1 MVQAVGLAFWIYSGV
16 YEDFMNDSVRNLAD
30 VIRSNAPEG
39 KEREQRTEPQAQ
51 TVAGRHQG
59 SDAPRMNTQL
69 TIEREVL
76 GVFFKNP
83 SKNLAITLRDYGP
96 VLALYTSQVRE
107 LVRVIF
113 GLLDEE
119 REIDLATVVSAAEA
133 THALEPLGGETGIEE
148 LINSTFTSAEEFVL
162 VVQNLKNFHTVRKVR
177 ALLETG
183 LGLLNQGKR
192 DPQQI
197 LNLLKW
203 DIDQISENTGLDRPR
218 ALSEVMDDLHQRTLR
233 GKLGGFRNFPCGFEA
248 LDRTIQG
255 LGQGELI
262 LIGGAQGV
270 GKTIMA
276 LQMARNLA
284 YMGQAKVL
292 YICYE
297 HNEEYLLKRLI
308 PMESVNPFGLTPF
321 ELGLVEK
328 DVIEGIRK
336 ASDGKVGFTELLRT
350 SERGKKVLEKI
361 DRYKDDLI
369 LFKGNN
375 FKTTLQ
381 AIRWMA
387 INIINE
393 ASSKGFVVFVD
404 YLQKVPVYPE
414 PSNENEKV
422 TIITEGLKD
431 MALSLNIPIIAIVA
445 ADKEGLKASRMR
457 LHHLRGSSA
466 LDYEAD
472 IALILNDKSKVIS
485 KMNVAYNPS
494 KMAEYDR
501 WVVCTVEKNR
511 TGRKMVDIEFE
522 KHFKFFCF
530 DPRGRIVEEQL
541 IEEKL
546 FKE

>member
-1 MVQAVGLAFWIYSGV
+1 MGRTDLFPSIYPGV
-16 YEDFMNDSVRNLAD
+16 LEKFMDDTVRNLTD
-30 VIRSNAPEG
+30 VMRGNEVETEVKEPIIGAGSSQPSFLDSRIETSKMNNQLQL
-39 KEREQRTEPQAQ
+39 EREA
-51 TVAGRHQG
+51 
-59 SDAPRMNTQL
+59 
-69 TIEREVL
+69 L

-83 SKNLAITLRDYGP
+83 TRNLATTLRDFGP
-96 VLALYTSQVRE
+96 VLALYTSQCRE

-113 GLLDEE
+113 GLLDTEI
-119 REIDLATVVSAAEA
+119 EIDLATIIDAAEEVG
-133 THALEPLGGETGIEE
+133 ALKPIGGQSGID
-148 LINSTFTSAEEFVL
+148 NMVNTTFTSPEEFPV
-162 VVQNLKNFHTVRKVR
+162 VVQRLKNYHTVRKIR
-177 ALLETG
+177 SLLETS
-183 LGLLNQGKR
+183 LSLLSQGKR

-197 LNLLKW
+197 INLLKW
-203 DIDQISENTGLDRPR
+203 DIDQISENTGFDRPR
-218 ALSEVMDDLHQRTLR
+218 AVSEVMDDLHHRTLKGR
-233 GKLGGFRNFPCGFEA
+233 ISGFRNFPCGFEA

-255 LGQGELI
+255 MAQGELI

-284 YMGQAKVL
+284 YSQTAKVL
-292 YICYE
+292 YVCFE
-297 HNEEYLLKRLI
+297 HSEEYLIKRLI

-321 ELGLVEK
+321 DFGLVER
-328 DVIEGIRK
+328 DVIEGVKK
-336 ASDGKVGFTELLRT
+336 ASDGKVGFVELLRT

-361 DRYKDDLI
+361 EKYKNDLI

-387 INIINE
+387 INILNE
-393 ASSKGFVVFVD
+393 ITNNKGLVVFVD

-414 PSNENEKV
+414 PSNENDKV

-431 MALSLNIPIIAIVA
+431 MALSLDIPIVAVVA
-445 ADKEGLKASRMR
+445 ADKEGLKASRLR

-466 LDYEAD
+466 IDYEAD
-472 IALILNDKSKVIS
+472 IALILNEKSKIIS
-485 KMNVAYNPS
+485 KVNVAYNPS
-494 KMAEYDR
+494 KMAEYNN
-501 WVVCTVEKNR
+501 WVICTVEKNR

>member
-1 MVQAVGLAFWIYSGV
+1 MGGTDLFPIIYPGV
-16 YEDFMNDSVRNLAD
+16 LEKFMDDTVRNLTD
-30 VIRSNAPEG
+30 VMRGNDVETEVKEPIIGAGSSQPSFLDSRIETSKMNNQLQL
-39 KEREQRTEPQAQ
+39 EREA
-51 TVAGRHQG
+51 
-59 SDAPRMNTQL
+59 
-69 TIEREVL
+69 L

-83 SKNLAITLRDYGP
+83 TRNLATTLRDFGP
-96 VLALYTSQVRE
+96 VLALYTSQCRE

-113 GLLDEE
+113 GLLDTEI
-119 REIDLATVVSAAEA
+119 EIDLATIIDAAEEVG
-133 THALEPLGGETGIEE
+133 ALKPIGGQSGID
-148 LINSTFTSAEEFVL
+148 NMVNTTFTSPEEFPV
-162 VVQNLKNFHTVRKVR
+162 VVQRLKNYHTVRKIR
-177 ALLETG
+177 SLLETS
-183 LGLLNQGKR
+183 LSLLSQGKR

-197 LNLLKW
+197 INLLKW
-203 DIDQISENTGLDRPR
+203 DIDQISENTGFDRPR
-218 ALSEVMDDLHQRTLR
+218 AVSEVMDDLHHRTLKGR
-233 GKLGGFRNFPCGFEA
+233 ISGFRSFPCGFEA

-255 LGQGELI
+255 MAQGELI

-284 YMGQAKVL
+284 YSQIAKVL

-297 HNEEYLLKRLI
+297 HSEEYLVKRLI

-321 ELGLVEK
+321 ELGLVER
-328 DVIEGIRK
+328 DVVEGVKK
-336 ASDGKVGFTELLRT
+336 ASDGKVGFVELLRT

-361 DRYKDDLI
+361 EKYKGDLI

-387 INIINE
+387 INILNE
-393 ASSKGFVVFVD
+393 ITNNKGLVVFVD

-414 PSNENEKV
+414 PSNENDKV

-431 MALSLNIPIIAIVA
+431 MALSLNIPIVAVVA
-445 ADKEGLKASRMR
+445 ADKEGLKANRLR

-466 LDYEAD
+466 IDYEAD
-472 IALILNDKSKVIS
+472 IALILNDKSRIIS
-485 KMNVAYNPS
+485 KINVAYNPS
-494 KMAEYDR
+494 KMAEYNN